1 MTFYDYLNETVKG
14 TLFKEFPKTETI
26 FNIDERP
33 DKIILNIVLVPFK
46 KRNKGKGTKF
56 MHRLIEIAEENDKDI
71 YLYASDMYAEESDMK
86 VEDLVKWY
94 KSLGFKPTKDFK
106 LNKEMVYKV

>member
-46 KRNKGKGTKF
+46 KRNKG
-56 MHRLIEIAEENDKDI
+56 H
-71 YLYASDMYAEESDMK
+71 Y
-86 VEDLVKWY
+86 
-94 KSLGFKPTKDFK
+94 
-106 LNKEMVYKV
+106 